1 MRGDHPRSAGIV
13 DTNVIILRDRL
24 DPTELPDHLAI
35 SAVTLAELSAGVHLV
50 PGDNRESRLE
60 RARRMSILQSTEATF
75 EPLPFDAAAARIFG
89 AITASVVEIGRS
101 HRKRVAD
108 LMIASVAAAN
118 QLPLYTT
125 NPGDY
130 RGLDDI
136 VDLRAVTHPDHP
148 AAAT

>member
-1 MRGDHPRSAGIV
+1 
-13 DTNVIILRDRL
+13 
-24 DPTELPDHLAI
+24 
-35 SAVTLAELSAGVHLV
+35 
-50 PGDNRESRLE
+50 
-60 RARRMSILQSTEATF
+60 MSILQSTEATF